1 MCIESKAQKARASV
15 VGSIS
20 ELLQGRVA
28 HREFKYKH
36 SNSNANLAL
45 CQCDKHK
52 PSQRRLVGCD
62 SPKWGFFCVSQESQ
76 DLNAEICSSPT
87 VGSKPLTLMGLAS
100 RTLDP
105 APHLNLTSPATSGQ
119 SSKYSL
125 NTYMQ
130 ALCPAALLYVSVMW
144 SLCHLEMVERK
155 NRQYCDR
162 EPFQLHCVSF

>member
-1 MCIESKAQKARASV
+1 MCIESEAQKARASV

-36 SNSNANLAL
+36 SNSNAKLAL

-62 SPKWGFFCVSQESQ
+62 SPTWSDGGFFACPRESQ

-105 APHLNLTSPATSGQ
+105 AHQ
-119 SSKYSL
+119 SSNIRSVIQIFTQHIHASSL
-125 NTYMQ
+125 SCCITVCQ
-130 ALCPAALLYVSVMW
+130 CHVVVVS
-144 SLCHLEMVERK
+144 
-155 NRQYCDR
+155 
-162 EPFQLHCVSF
+162 P